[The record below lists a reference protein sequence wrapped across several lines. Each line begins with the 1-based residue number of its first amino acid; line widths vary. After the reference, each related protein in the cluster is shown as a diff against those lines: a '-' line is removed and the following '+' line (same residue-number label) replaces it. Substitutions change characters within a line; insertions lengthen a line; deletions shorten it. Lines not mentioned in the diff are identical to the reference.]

1 MMIDRVIKRM
11 PRSIPFHAFNAGVAL
26 MIVFLIGAPI
36 LSHFADRSE
45 SISESMAELA
55 HVQSIKRAEKT
66 LMEKSAH
73 SGDPFLAGSEERVV
87 SADLQANLKASASN
101 SGVKFL
107 GIRALPVVRSQ
118 QLRMVAV
125 ALDIEGPVHSV
136 ENVIRSIE
144 RHTPYLFVTSAVLRR
159 GTDAEEMIR
168 AELKVQGAIRDT
180 GGGRGMPP
188 SDAQSHPAERDGE

>member
-1 MMIDRVIKRM
+1 MIDLVIKRL
-11 PRSIPFHAFNAGVAL
+11 PGSFPFHAFNACVAL
-26 MIVFLIGAPI
+26 TIVFFIGAPI

-55 HVQSIKRAEKT
+55 RVQSIKRTEKT

-73 SGDPFLAGSEERVV
+73 SGDPFLAGSEERLV
-87 SADLQANLKASASN
+87 SADLQANLKAIASN

-107 GIRALPVVRSQ
+107 GIRGLPVVRLQ

-144 RHTPYLFVTSAVLRR
+144 RQTPYLFVTSAVLRR
-159 GTDAEEMIR
+159 ETDAEEMIR
-168 AELKVQGAIRDT
+168 AELKVQSAIRDT
-180 GGGRGMPP
+180 GAGSAMPP
-188 SDAQSHPAERDGE
+188 SHASHSA